1 VAADSSVAAFRA
13 AARRRAFREKA
24 QGLIMVLP
32 PVAVVAVFIAF
43 PVGAAIAYT
52 LGRAGGPNSIVAL
65 LAQRQTVVHHGVTVQ
80 PYREVLGNDHILRD
94 LRATI
99 VVTIITVAIVLVL
112 SWAIA
117 LYLRLSDSRAARAI
131 SGLSVVPLF
140 IPVVIASYAI
150 LVFYSSDGF
159 VRTAFHHLGWD
170 GFPTLGYSLTC
181 VTIGEIWVNV
191 PFGVLMM
198 SSGLNSVPNALIE
211 AARDSGASL
220 PRTVRSV
227 LMPMNVI
234 PSVIVATFT
243 GIYVLG
249 SFTVPYL
256 TGPSAP
262 NLMGPSMAN
271 FFSAFNQPQQAEVM
285 AMIVFVL
292 AAGIG
297 TAYVWANV
305 RASKRASA
313 TS

>member
-1 VAADSSVAAFRA
+1 
-13 AARRRAFREKA
+13 
-24 QGLIMVLP
+24 MVLP
-32 PVAVVAVFIAF
+32 PVAVVAVFIGF

-52 LGRAGGPNSIVAL
+52 LGRAGGPNDVVSM
-65 LAQRQTVVHHGVTVQ
+65 LAQRQTVVQHGITIQ
-80 PYREVLGNDHILRD
+80 PYREVLGNEHILRD
-94 LRATI
+94 LWATI
-99 VVTIITVAIVLVL
+99 WVTLITIAIVLVL
-112 SWAIA
+112 SWSIA
-117 LYLRLSDSRAARAI
+117 LYVRLSDSRLARI
-131 SGLSVVPLF
+131 VSGLSVIPLF

-150 LVFYSSDGF
+150 LIFYASDGF
-159 VRTAFHHLGWD
+159 LKTLAYHLGWH
-170 GFPTLGYSLTC
+170 GFPTYGYTLTG

-211 AARDSGASL
+211 AARDAGASL

-227 LMPMNVI
+227 LLPMNVI
-234 PSVIVATFT
+234 PTVIVATFT

-256 TGPSAP
+256 IGPSAP
-262 NLMGPSMAN
+262 NLMGPSMSN

-305 RASKRASA
+305 RAAKRASQ
-313 TS
+313 TT

>member
-1 VAADSSVAAFRA
+1 
-13 AARRRAFREKA
+13 
-24 QGLIMVLP
+24 
-32 PVAVVAVFIAF
+32 
-43 PVGAAIAYT
+43 
-52 LGRAGGPNSIVAL
+52 
-65 LAQRQTVVHHGVTVQ
+65 
-80 PYREVLGNDHILRD
+80 
-94 LRATI
+94 
-99 VVTIITVAIVLVL
+99 
-112 SWAIA
+112 
-117 LYLRLSDSRAARAI
+117 
-131 SGLSVVPLF
+131 
-140 IPVVIASYAI
+140 
-150 LVFYSSDGF
+150 
-159 VRTAFHHLGWD
+159 
-170 GFPTLGYSLTC
+170 
-181 VTIGEIWVNV
+181 
-191 PFGVLMM
+191 MM

-227 LMPMNVI
+227 LLPMNVI
-234 PSVIVATFT
+234 PTVIVASFT

-305 RASKRASA
+305 RAAKRASA